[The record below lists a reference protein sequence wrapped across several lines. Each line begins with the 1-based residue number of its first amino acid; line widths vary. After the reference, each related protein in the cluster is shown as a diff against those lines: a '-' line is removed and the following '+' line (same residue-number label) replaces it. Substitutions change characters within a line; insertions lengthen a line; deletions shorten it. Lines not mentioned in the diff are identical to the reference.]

1 MTECHAI
8 LTSYA
13 DYVGD
18 PASHVATPG
27 GSNIDDS
34 RRVPAA
40 TSQCGGSI
48 GENADLGDGN
58 GNGMGRDVRN
68 PTWLIAFF
76 LYFTYIPYKYR
87 IHIKKK
93 QKSREIKTVII

>member
-1 MTECHAI
+1 
-8 LTSYA
+8 
-13 DYVGD
+13 
-18 PASHVATPG
+18 
-27 GSNIDDS
+27 
-34 RRVPAA
+34 VPAA

-76 LYFTYIPYKYR
+76 FVFYIYTIQIPYTY
-87 IHIKKK
+87 KKK